1 MRVEITCA
9 NRVGILSEIMQIFG
23 DYRINV
29 TSGELGGDSGDK
41 VYLSAPS
48 MLDTQYRAIEKS
60 LGRVPGVRRVRRIA
74 LIPSERR
81 HFELDTLLRHV
92 VEPVLSVD
100 RDGRVIAANLA
111 AARAFG
117 VSLDRVPGLQLQRFL
132 PLLQVAELLR
142 DFAVPRYGMP
152 VTVRGRAYQLEWSPI
167 ALPESGGGAPGTAG
181 VESLAGAVLTMQPW
195 DAATALSEPPAI
207 KALWDFDRRR
217 DCCLQLQDMASLHS
231 PLLIRGE
238 RGSGK
243 STFASALHYLS
254 PLAAGGDCYRFPVAD
269 GRGAL
274 ALPDRWP
281 ERGTLVLDDLHRLGP
296 GAQQQLAGRLLT
308 LPAQLRPVATC
319 EQRAELAPALAQYFS
334 SLVLSL
340 PPLRMMRAALSRFAD
355 AVLRALPHT
364 GELPAIDAEA
374 AAHLKLHDW
383 PDNFSGFSDFLS
395 AAADQCRRRGGSAIG
410 LADLPA
416 LQSRSLLPWREWSR
430 GMSYR
435 EVMERVER
443 TLLQELLEEP
453 MSTRALAKRLG
464 ISHTAVANKLR
475 KYGLASSAPG
485 SQ

>member
-1 MRVEITCA
+1 
-9 NRVGILSEIMQIFG
+9 MQIFG

-60 LGRVPGVRRVRRIA
+60 LARVPGVRRVRRIA

-92 VEPVLSVD
+92 AEPVLSVD
-100 RDGRVIAANLA
+100 REGRVVAANLA

-152 VTVRGRAYQLEWSPI
+152 VTVRGRAYQLEWLPI
-167 ALPESGGGAPGTAG
+167 ALTEGGAGAAGTAG
-181 VESLAGAVLTMQPW
+181 VESLAGAVLTMQPS
-195 DAATALSEPPAI
+195 DAPTALSEPPTI

-217 DCCLQLQDMASLHS
+217 DCCLQLQDMAALQS

-254 PLAAGGDCYRFPVAD
+254 PLAVGGDCYHFPVAD

-281 ERGTLVLDDLHRLGP
+281 ERGTVVLDDLHRLRP
-296 GAQQQLAGRLLT
+296 EAQQQLAGRLQT

-334 SLVLSL
+334 SLVLNL
-340 PPLRMMRAALSRFAD
+340 PPLRTMRPALARFAG
-355 AVLRALPHT
+355 AVLRERAKD
-364 GELPAIDAEA
+364 GETLGVDAEA
-374 AAHLKLHDW
+374 AAALALHDW
-383 PDNFSGFSDFLS
+383 PDNFIGFVDFLS
-395 AAADQCRRRGGSAIG
+395 AAADRCHRRGGSAIG

-416 LQSRSLLPWREWSR
+416 LESRSLLPWREWSR
-430 GMSYR
+430 GLSYR

-443 TLLQELLEEP
+443 ALLEELLEEQL
-453 MSTRALAKRLG
+453 STRALAKRLG

-475 KYGLASSAPG
+475 KYGLTSAAKGNREDPVP
-485 SQ
+485 Q